1 MHKLIALIRDA
12 SGRDAVIEGLQA
24 KFKLSKIQA
33 KSIAD
38 MRLYQ
43 LSRQDAEERENEL
56 QELKAT
62 MAELSEILADSSK
75 IMSIIKEEL
84 EALNEKYGDERRTL
98 ISDFDGDLNTED
110 LIPRSQVVV
119 MRTQEGYIKRV
130 DLDEY
135 QAQNRGGKGR
145 IGIKAK
151 EGDFP
156 VELYSMGSHDHLLF
170 FTTVKTH

>member
-1 MHKLIALIRDA
+1 
-12 SGRDAVIEGLQA
+12 
-24 KFKLSKIQA
+24 
-33 KSIAD
+33 

-56 QELKAT
+56 EELKVK

-75 IMSIIKEEL
+75 IMTIIKEEL
-84 EALNEKYGDERRTL
+84 TALNEKYGDQRRTS

-119 MRTQEGYIKRV
+119 MRTQGGYIKRV

-135 QAQNRGGKGR
+135 QAQHRGGKGR
-145 IGIKAK
+145 I
-151 EGDFP
+151 
-156 VELYSMGSHDHLLF
+156 
-170 FTTVKTH
+170 